1 MADKQFNARIRWKRD
16 TSANWTS
23 NNPVLLNGEIII
35 VDTDSGEM
43 RFKIGDGVKTYTQLP
58 FEDEV
63 VRNLI
68 NINTSA
74 ITKLN
79 GDNTTE
85 GSVAKAIAD
94 TKSIIDADID
104 AVEVKADAAQ
114 TSVDNLADTVAYINK
129 ENNENIESPDIA
141 ASSVIIDSALSRT
154 STNPVQNATITAE
167 LDTIKDAKADWNQND
182 ETAIDYIKNRPFYTI
197 SSTENTLL
205 DGTFEFENGQYSQQ
219 NSTIDF
225 EVGKEYTVI
234 FDGVSYNC
242 IASIIQDTS
251 CIGNGNIIDSSYPNS
266 GEPFLIGASITY
278 GMLVILTSP
287 AGTAHTVTIKCIKEN
302 VQTMDKKYLPIIDVA
317 HGGTGRSTIADT
329 EYTTAKYRASALV
342 PKKAYPI
349 YNGVIYWVYE

>member
-1 MADKQFNARIRWKRD
+1 MANEKVFQSRIQLKHD
-16 TSANWTS
+16 IEENWLKAI
-23 NNPVLLNGEIII
+23 NFVPKKGEIII
-35 VDTDSGEM
+35 YDSDSNNPTP
-43 RFKIGDGVKTYTQLP
+43 RFKIGDGVAVIGSLP
-58 FEDEV
+58 FV
-63 VRNLI
+63 
-68 NINTSA
+68 
-74 ITKLN
+74 
-79 GDNTTE
+79 
-85 GSVAKAIAD
+85 
-94 TKSIIDADID
+94 
-104 AVEVKADAAQ
+104 AAQ
-114 TSVDNLADTVAYINK
+114 ADWNITDESDSGYIKNKPNYDKIVTDLEELSTNVAYINK
-129 ENNENIESPDIA
+129 ENNENIENPDIA

-154 STNPVQNATITAE
+154 SANPVQNATITAE

-266 GEPFLIGASITY
+266 GEPFLIGASITQ
-278 GMLVILTSP
+278 GILVILTSP
-287 AGTAHTVTIKCIKEN
+287 AGTAHTVTIKSIEEN

>member
-1 MADKQFNARIRWKRD
+1 MANEKVFQSRIQLKHD
-16 TSANWTS
+16 IEENWLKAINFVPKEGEIVIYDSDS
-23 NNPVLLNGEIII
+23 NNP
-35 VDTDSGEM
+35 TP
-43 RFKIGDGVKTYTQLP
+43 RFKIGDGVTVIGSLP
-58 FEDEV
+58 FV
-63 VRNLI
+63 
-68 NINTSA
+68 
-74 ITKLN
+74 
-79 GDNTTE
+79 
-85 GSVAKAIAD
+85 
-94 TKSIIDADID
+94 
-104 AVEVKADAAQ
+104 AAQ
-114 TSVDNLADTVAYINK
+114 ADWNITNESDSGYIKNKPNYDKIVTDLEELSTNVAYINK

-182 ETAIDYIKNRPFYTI
+182 ETAINYIKNRPFYTI

-242 IASIIQDTS
+242 IAFIEQDAP
-251 CIGNGNIIDSSYPNS
+251 CIGNGVIINSKYPDS
-266 GEPFLIGASITY
+266 GEPFLIGASIAQR
-278 GMLVILTSP
+278 MLVILTNP
-287 AGTAHTVTIKCIKEN
+287 AGTAHTVTIKFIKEN

-329 EYTTAKYRASALV
+329 EYRTAKYRASSLV
-342 PKKAYPI
+342 STETNPTE
-349 YNGVIYWVYE
+349 NGVICWVYE